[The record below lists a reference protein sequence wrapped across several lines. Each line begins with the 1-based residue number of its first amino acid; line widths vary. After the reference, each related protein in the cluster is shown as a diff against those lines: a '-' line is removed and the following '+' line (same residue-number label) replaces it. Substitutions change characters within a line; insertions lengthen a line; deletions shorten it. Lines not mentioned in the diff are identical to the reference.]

1 MSISTAQAAEFELIA
16 NEGSIRIAVERVR
29 RGNVRAEAILRG
41 WEPGR
46 CPDPERRK
54 ERRRG
59 LVLGAFLIPV
69 EVEDHRAR
77 ALDDTETQLPVL
89 TRDIS
94 PHGVGFQHDRPLP
107 GRHGVL
113 QFDLWGDGTVELL
126 IEQKWTRVSSGTA
139 FRHLSGCR
147 IVGVAKEVVAGDGT
161 EW

>member
-1 MSISTAQAAEFELIA
+1 MSSSTAQSVEFELTA
-16 NEGSIRIAVERVR
+16 NEGGIRIAVERIR

-69 EVEDHRAR
+69 EVEGNRAR
-77 ALDDTETQLPVL
+77 ALDGEATQLPVL

-94 PHGVGFQHDRPLP
+94 PHGIGFQHDRPVP
-107 GRHGVL
+107 VQHGVL
-113 QFDLWGDGTVELL
+113 QFDLWGDGMVELL
-126 IEQKWTRVSSGTA
+126 VEQKWTRVTSGTA
-139 FRHLSGCR
+139 FRHLSGSR
-147 IVGVAKEVVAGDGT
+147 IVAVAREAAESDRAS
-161 EW
+161 W